1 MQSQG
6 SEDAKAP
13 PKVTKC
19 NHTSKRTCHQYVE
32 VPHAGSG
39 EIHDSYSNQATTS
52 WKYPIRFRGKRQ
64 GVQTQPLKFPDI
76 KHSAALMAPRSL
88 IRSTVQ
94 TSSTQQ
100 PRFLPDP

>member
-19 NHTSKRTCHQYVE
+19 NHTTNE
-32 VPHAGSG
+32 HATNRWKYPTRVRGKM
-39 EIHDSYSNQATTS
+39 HDSYSNQATTS

-64 GVQTQPLKFPDI
+64 GVQLSRLSYQTSNTPQPLW
-76 KHSAALMAPRSL
+76 
-88 IRSTVQ
+88 
-94 TSSTQQ
+94 
-100 PRFLPDP
+100 LPDP